1 MRFIRDFLPHLSIA
15 MLLGLVVLVI
25 LDEHNP
31 TMKFLTSGTSKVYLL
46 LLCALCLTSLI
57 LYVAEKR
64 K

>member
-1 MRFIRDFLPHLSIA
+1 MRYIRDFLPHLAIS

-31 TMKFLTSGTSKVYLL
+31 TMKFLTSGTSKIYLL
-46 LLCALCLTSLI
+46 LMCVLSLI
-57 LYVAEKR
+57 CIVSYIVEKR